1 MTQSQLFA
9 ISGVLC
15 ALIVAFLVAW
25 RLFRAL
31 TQSKFR
37 DFSPASKLAFPYLNN
52 ESTNTETMARPRETL
67 SKRKVKSY
75 PVEPQKT
82 PVQNKKPFNNFSREW
97 LESGL
102 SMTAIIGDYSMILL
116 GFVLSALLCQSWL
129 ISASLS
135 SVAMPSLSSIMP
147 LILVTSG
154 IILWA
159 LTGKELYAFRSLAR
173 SAKIWHR
180 FVGPLGF
187 CLLSFIGVSQTV
199 RADPQVPWMFFVAAG
214 FFILL
219 NIYNWRLILSRI
231 VRLPVLASRLRRRLV
246 VIGGG
251 PQILRIQK
259 SLEENPDME
268 FIGWVEAIKPNQV
281 EEINEFRLGSLH
293 ELGDVLRQN
302 AINMAILTESEI
314 LQREGVL
321 AVAKACEIE
330 HVQFK
335 MVPHFFE
342 ILLSGL
348 RSENIADIQVLGIA
362 VLPLGGFRNQ
372 VVKRLV
378 DIVGAVVGL
387 MLAVPLILIF
397 GFMVY
402 RESPGPILYRQLRQG
417 RGGRL
422 FHIIK
427 IRSMKMDAEAC
438 GKAQWAKQNDDRRLK
453 IGAFMRKWNID
464 EVPQFWNVLRGEM
477 SLVGPRPERPELI
490 ARFKSKVPHYQSRH
504 MCQPGI
510 TGWAQVNGWRGNT
523 DLDERIRHDIWYLEN
538 WSLWLDFIIM
548 VKTFYRREN
557 AY

>member
-1 MTQSQLFA
+1 MSQSKLFVVSSA
-9 ISGVLC
+9 LC
-15 ALIVAFLVAW
+15 ALAVLVLVAW
-25 RLFRAL
+25 RLYRILA
-31 TQSKFR
+31 QSKFR
-37 DFSPASKLAFPYLNN
+37 DFSPASKIAFPYLSNDTATA
-52 ESTNTETMARPRETL
+52 EALVRPRETAPRC
-67 SKRKVKSY
+67 SIKSY
-75 PVEPQKT
+75 PVAPPQP
-82 PVQNKKPFNNFSREW
+82 PVQNNKSYRRFSREW
-97 LESGL
+97 LESTL
-102 SMTAIIGDYSMILL
+102 SMVAIIGDYCMILL
-116 GFVLSALLCQSWL
+116 GFVLAALLCESRF
-129 ISASLS
+129 ISSSLS
-135 SVAMPSLSSIMP
+135 TVMMPSLSSIMA
-147 LILVTSG
+147 LILVGSG

-159 LTGKELYAFRSLAR
+159 FTGRELYAFRSLAR
-173 SAKIWHR
+173 SSKTMPR

-214 FFILL
+214 AFILF
-219 NIYNWRLILSRI
+219 NIYNWRMILCRV
-231 VRLPVLASRLRRRLV
+231 VRLPVLSSRLRRRLV

-251 PQILRIQK
+251 PQTLRIQK
-259 SLEENPDME
+259 SLESHPDME
-268 FIGWVEAIKPNQV
+268 FIGWVEAIKPNRV
-281 EEINEFRLGSLH
+281 RELDEFRMGPLH
-293 ELGDVLRQN
+293 ELGIILHAN
-302 AINMAILTESEI
+302 AINIAILTESES

-321 AVAKACEIE
+321 AVAKACENE

-348 RSENIADIQVLGIA
+348 RSESIADIQLLGVA

-378 DIVGAVVGL
+378 DIVGALVGL
-387 MLAVPLILIF
+387 MIALPLIIIF
-397 GFMVY
+397 GFIVY

-427 IRSMKMDAEAC
+427 IRSMKMDAESS
-438 GKAQWAKQNDDRRLK
+438 GKAQWAKQHDDRRLK

-464 EVPQFWNVLRGEM
+464 EVPQFWNVLMGDM

-490 ARFKSKVPHYQSRH
+490 ARFKSKIPHYQSRH

-548 VKTFYRREN
+548 AKTFYRRDN